1 MGEERGHSVHQAAN
15 VISGI
20 LNRES
25 TEPTPAAPIE
35 DTPTTEPA
43 PVARQE
49 SAPAPVQAPEAPP
62 TTDGLG
68 QDAQAGEQEAPPK
81 EGEPAAA
88 DAVQQDDVI
97 EEIELDPQQLASFFG
112 VEEDDLQLTD
122 SGQISVR
129 AKVDGQISEV
139 SLKDLKDSYQLT
151 KTSQQRLQKLS
162 EDRKTFETQRTT
174 SLEALGQQQQ
184 FLGQALQAIEQQYAQ
199 DWQEVDWQRLRSEE
213 PEAYAT
219 RRQDYDD
226 RARKV
231 AQFKQLFTEAS
242 GQLAQEKQ
250 RNKETTFQAG
260 FQRLNEAFSSAPY
273 KTSPKWDEG
282 ERGRL
287 ANWMVDQGFEQ
298 KEMADV
304 SSWLVFKWA
313 RDSMLRSDEG
323 AEAKKTVKRVLKLPK
338 VKVAKPGSGSTKGGN
353 KRNDI
358 DDAKSRQRRAAK
370 TGNNPFTRK
379 SNLKESTDL
388 IAKLLRS

>member
-1 MGEERGHSVHQAAN
+1 MHEAAS

-20 LNRES
+20 LNKER
-25 TEPTPAAPIE
+25 TDPTPAAPTE
-35 DTPTTEPA
+35 APPAAEPA

-49 SAPAPVQAPEAPP
+49 SAPAPAQAPEASS
-62 TTDGLG
+62 TTDGPE

-81 EGEPAAA
+81 DGEPAA
-88 DAVQQDDVI
+88 DAIQQDDAV

-129 AKVDGQISEV
+129 AKVDGQTSEV

-162 EDRKTFETQRTT
+162 EDRKTFETQRTA
-174 SLEALGQQQQ
+174 SLESLGQQQQ

-213 PEAYAT
+213 PETYAT

-242 GQLAQEKQ
+242 SQLAQEKQ
-250 RNKETTFQAG
+250 KNRETTFQEG
-260 FQRLNEAFSSAPY
+260 FQRLNETFSSSPY

-282 ERGRL
+282 ERARL
-287 ANWMVDQGFEQ
+287 AGWMVDQGFGQ

-338 VKVAKPGSGSTKGGN
+338 VKAAKPGSGSAKDGS

-358 DDAKSRQRRAAK
+358 DAAKSRQRRAAK
-370 TGNNPFTRK
+370 VGSSPYTRK
-379 SNLKESTDL
+379 SNLEESTDL
-388 IAKLLRS
+388 IAKLLRR